1 MMFIGRIAAG
11 LIAIAAVYLAILS
24 VVRTGH
30 DLISTMIQAVLIL
43 IAFYLLWFA
52 TLSHLPSE
60 WNKLART
67 LVIALI
73 IGAIGLIGGYVGPLI
88 VTPGANQGPLLGI
101 FITGPVGF
109 VLGSIGGFFWTRFT

>member
-1 MMFIGRIAAG
+1 MFIGRIAAG

-30 DLISTMIQAVLIL
+30 DLISTMIQAILIL

>member
-1 MMFIGRIAAG
+1 MFIGRIVAG

-73 IGAIGLIGGYVGPLI
+73 IGAIGLIGGYVGPL
-88 VTPGANQGPLLGI
+88 
-101 FITGPVGF
+101 TGPVGF